1 MRSSKVTETKI
12 GKKLPV
18 KCSKCELSL
27 KIRVKGYIVHFL
39 LHLDP
44 NDGHFTFLGWQKK
57 WPKILGA

>member
-39 LHLDP
+39 LHLDLLQLDP
-44 NDGHFTFLGWQKK
+44 NDGHFTFLG
-57 WPKILGA
+57 